1 MNIEKLTLIVE
12 RLAADLDIRFQK
24 KSGNGSNLLQF
35 EGKNRGVE
43 CCLFFS
49 QQSKNKIKAYF
60 SVGRYRYGYFTFSNH
75 IYFNDEKSEKAIIR
89 DLMQRLEFEKINE
102 QIDEVFAFRAKKQEE
117 EDLKNAELAAF
128 QRFIPFEK
136 TNYRDYLVAR
146 THGAYFELTQD
157 KKSLNLRVKN
167 QDILLRIC
175 AAAAQIL
182 EEEAAKESTQK

>member
-35 EGKNRGVE
+35 EGKNRGIE

-60 SVGRYRYGYFTFSNH
+60 SVGRYSYGNFTFANR

-89 DLMQRLEFEKINE
+89 DLMQRLELEKINE
-102 QIDEVFAFRAKKQEE
+102 KIDEVFAFRAKKQAE

-136 TNYRDYLVAR
+136 TNYKDYFAAR
-146 THGAYFELTQD
+146 TRGAYFELTQD

>member
-1 MNIEKLTLIVE
+1 
-12 RLAADLDIRFQK
+12 
-24 KSGNGSNLLQF
+24 
-35 EGKNRGVE
+35 
-43 CCLFFS
+43 
-49 QQSKNKIKAYF
+49 
-60 SVGRYRYGYFTFSNH
+60 
-75 IYFNDEKSEKAIIR
+75 
-89 DLMQRLEFEKINE
+89 MQRLELEKINE
-102 QIDEVFAFRAKKQEE
+102 KIDEVFAFRAKKQEE

-136 TNYRDYLVAR
+136 TNYRDYWSLVH
-146 THGAYFELTQD
+146 TEPILSLLKI

>member
-89 DLMQRLEFEKINE
+89 DLMQRLEHEK
-102 QIDEVFAFRAKKQEE
+102 IDEVFAFRAKKQEE